1 MTRRLSVVLAVS
13 ALWLASC
20 ATTPRS
26 SRRQAEPPTGGVA
39 HTVAHPR
46 EVTFSAIQQYM
57 AQRQWPLAET
67 NLKSGLI
74 RSGRFHLDAGRD
86 YAHCTSGRRS
96 AYTGYDAE
104 LEIWVRRLTANGTTV
119 TVSSKIS
126 AQSDAGNNSDCST
139 TGALEDELV
148 AGIDSVIAARGH

>member
-1 MTRRLSVVLAVS
+1 MTRRLSIVFAVG

-26 SRRQAEPPTGGVA
+26 SRREPEPSAGGIA
-39 HTVAHPR
+39 HTIGHPR
-46 EVTFSAIQQYM
+46 DATWSAVQAYM
-57 AQRQWPLAET
+57 AQRKWPLAET
-67 NLKSGLI
+67 NLESGLI
-74 RSGRFHLDAGRD
+74 RSERFHLDTGRD

-96 AYTGYDAE
+96 AYTGYEAE
-104 LEIWVRRLTANGTTV
+104 LEIWVRRLTASGTTV

-126 AQSDAGNNSDCST
+126 AQSDEGNNSDCSS
-139 TGALEDELV
+139 TGALEDELA